1 MRPRI
6 LVSSFL
12 RKGHKLGKHFDLLST
27 FDYGMVSQ
35 NYVNGILK
43 GGGLPIVSPQIR
55 EDYNDNELME
65 ELIDTVDGIVLTGG
79 ADVDPENYQEYAYKN
94 VKFVDPVRDKQELKL
109 IELALSKNKP
119 ILGICRGLQLMNA
132 YFGGTLHRDIEKDLE
147 TEWRHFAGDL
157 PKYKKLHS
165 VSIKENSILS
175 NIFKEKSIGVNS
187 FHHQAVDKLGE
198 GLKATAFSPDG
209 ILEGFE
215 SKKHENVWA
224 VQWHPEIMFKHHPE
238 QLAIF
243 TDFINR
249 IKNKIN

>member
-1 MRPRI
+1 MLPKI

-12 RKGHKLGKHFDLLST
+12 REGHKLGKNFELLSS

-35 NYVNGILK
+35 NYVNGVLK

-55 EDYNDNELME
+55 EGFAENGLMD

-79 ADVDPENYQEYAYKN
+79 ADVDPKYYDKYSYKK
-94 VKFVDPVRDKQELKL
+94 VKFVDPIRDHQEFKL
-109 IELALSKNKP
+109 IDLALAKNIP
-119 ILGICRGLQLMNA
+119 VLGICRGFQLMNV
-132 YFGGTLHRDIEKDLE
+132 YFGGTLHQDIEQDLE
-147 TEWRHFAGDL
+147 TNWRHFAGDL

-165 VSIKENSILS
+165 VSIKENSILK
-175 NIFKEKSIGVNS
+175 NIFNDSKIGVNS
-187 FHHQAVDKLGE
+187 FHHQAVNKLGK

-224 VQWHPEIMFKHHPE
+224 VQWHPEIMFEHHPE

-243 TDFINR
+243 SHFITK
-249 IKNKIN
+249 IKKTIK